1 MTGLLTKTATERKI
15 EEALREN
22 PKQLYAFYITDIDN
36 FKQANDLYGHSF
48 GDNVIVSFAR
58 TIQQHFRED
67 DIAGRFGGDEFVV
80 FVSIPGKE
88 WAVEKAAELSRDL
101 CRLHQVG
108 NDRWQITASI
118 GVAVLQGAD
127 FEMFYKNA
135 DAALYESKKNGRNRY
150 TLYRG

>member
-1 MTGLLTKTATERKI
+1 MRHI
-15 EEALREN
+15 
-22 PKQLYAFYITDIDN
+22 
-36 FKQANDLYGHSF
+36 
-48 GDNVIVSFAR
+48 
-58 TIQQHFRED
+58 
-67 DIAGRFGGDEFVV
+67 
-80 FVSIPGKE
+80 GKE

-127 FEMFYKNA
+127 FEMFYKNG

-150 TLYRG
+150 TVYCKEAE